1 MASFFVVYN
10 KSVYQEP
17 AVGVPDILDVLPE
30 SYVQVYADNK
40 IGFTLE
46 EPSESLQSND
56 QADVEELN
64 GFYYDEKTGC
74 CVVADARI
82 DYKQELVEKLGNEQ
96 SVTRHHSDSRLIL
109 FAYLKWGEDCLEHL
123 FGDFAFVIWN
133 PEEEMIFIARDH
145 FGCKPLY
152 YLQMPGFI
160 AVSSN
165 TAALMHLPGFK
176 PEVREQYVLDAICL
190 ILRRDDKTAYER
202 IFRIK
207 PSHFMKFAAGRTVEQ
222 YRYWDLKV
230 DSRYSGFSLEEAV
243 NGLRGRIIESVR
255 QRTPSGVQV
264 GVELSGGLDSSGIA
278 SVLVAILGKNRPL
291 YAYTH
296 SISPEGAARHSYLK
310 SELEY
315 SKTIA
320 DTFDSIRQFIVT
332 EEDASGSYGALI
344 NQLEQELRP
353 VNQTYAL
360 QSDLL
365 FESAGKS
372 SISVMFSGLGGDEG
386 ITNSGGA
393 IFNELI
399 KEGRHSELR
408 ENISTTVHRQG
419 GRIVRKLIRHYLKH
433 YAPWTINL
441 YQKDWRVSRYRSFAI
456 QKSLARKYRMKRRF
470 FRNSSFPDNPDIR
483 AIQYTRLMHPNIP
496 GRIEE
501 TSLLAQKYGVEY
513 RYPFLDVKLLEFFYS
528 LPSEYKYRDGQG
540 RYLFRKAMEGILPDK
555 VRLRGD
561 KDGMTVPN
569 VAVRVQQD
577 VQIFREIIE
586 DGRQKN
592 KFHYVDYQK
601 LDKMLD
607 TFQNTDKIRRLKVSP
622 REILSPISV
631 LILQKWQRE
640 GIINI
645 RIKC

>member
-1 MASFFVVYN
+1 
-10 KSVYQEP
+10 
-17 AVGVPDILDVLPE
+17 
-30 SYVQVYADNK
+30 
-40 IGFTLE
+40 
-46 EPSESLQSND
+46 
-56 QADVEELN
+56 
-64 GFYYDEKTGC
+64 
-74 CVVADARI
+74 
-82 DYKQELVEKLGNEQ
+82 
-96 SVTRHHSDSRLIL
+96 
-109 FAYLKWGEDCLEHL
+109 
-123 FGDFAFVIWN
+123 
-133 PEEEMIFIARDH
+133 
-145 FGCKPLY
+145 
-152 YLQMPGFI
+152 
-160 AVSSN
+160 
-165 TAALMHLPGFK
+165 
-176 PEVREQYVLDAICL
+176 
-190 ILRRDDKTAYER
+190 
-202 IFRIK
+202 
-207 PSHFMKFAAGRTVEQ
+207 HFMKFAAGRTSEQ
-222 YRYWDLKV
+222 YRYWDLKM

-243 NGLRGRIIESVR
+243 NELRERIIESVR
-255 QRTPSGVQV
+255 QRTPSGVQI

-296 SISPEGAARHSYLK
+296 SISPEGAARHGYLK

-315 SKTIA
+315 SKAIA

-344 NQLEQELRP
+344 NQLEQEARP

-372 SISVMFSGLGGDEG
+372 GISVMFSGLGGDEG

-408 ENISTTVHRQG
+408 ENIRTTVHRQG
-419 GRIVRKLIRHYLKH
+419 GSIFRKLIRHYLKH

-441 YQKDWRVSRYRSFAI
+441 YQKDWRVSRYRSFSI
-456 QKSLARKYRMKRRF
+456 RKSLARKYRMKRRY
-470 FRNSSFPDNPDIR
+470 FRSSPFPDNPDIR

-501 TSLLAQKYGVEY
+501 TSLLVQKHGVEY
-513 RYPFLDVKLLEFFYS
+513 RYPFLDVKLVEFFYS

-561 KDGMTVPN
+561 KDGGTVPN

-607 TFQNTDKIRRLKVSP
+607 TFQNTDKIRRLKVTS
-622 REILSPISV
+622 REFLSPISV

-640 GIINI
+640 GKIDIG
-645 RIKC
+645 IKC